1 MPKEPLV
8 ATATTEQPSPE
19 DILRERWRLYG
30 YQKKDEQDASK
41 EEPAVPL
48 CPWPEIKGFKAIYID
63 PNKSLQELADAI
75 SQLSHSIPSPLTYDW
90 LKDNWKLTVSFWMR
104 NNQPFISS
112 PEALQNCWFITEYD
126 NSSPHPG
133 LSPHRGEYR
142 REITE
147 GFSKQGAIMMD
158 LRAYL
163 SFALDFN
170 TKTGGW
176 PDANG
181 STQLQTE
188 WSGIPMHVGFG
199 LSGNFHAHQMPVVEG
214 TRTSADAKF
223 EHIGVRS
230 LRLPPGIVLPAQQ

>member
-104 NNQPFISS
+104 NNQALITS
-112 PEALQNCWFITEYD
+112 PEGPQDGWSITEYELLD
-126 NSSPHPG
+126 PG

-142 REITE
+142 REIDKE
-147 GFSKQGAIMMD
+147 FDMQSAVRMGLK
-158 LRAYL
+158 AYL
-163 SFALDFN
+163 TLALDYA
-170 TKTGGW
+170 TKTKGW
-176 PDANG
+176 LDIHG
-181 STQLQTE
+181 STQLSTE
-188 WSGIPMHVGFG
+188 LAGVPMHVGFSV
-199 LSGNFHAHQMPVVEG
+199 SGNFHARQMPVIEG
-214 TRTSADAKF
+214 TRTPGDAKF